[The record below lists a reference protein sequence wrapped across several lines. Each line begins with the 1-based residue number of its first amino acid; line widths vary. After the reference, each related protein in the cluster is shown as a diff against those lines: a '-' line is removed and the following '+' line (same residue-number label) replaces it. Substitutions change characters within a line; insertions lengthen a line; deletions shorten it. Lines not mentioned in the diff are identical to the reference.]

1 MNAQCKVTYIYI
13 EVTTTKTS
21 HANHSTFS
29 GYCCQEISPDG
40 KTTSQEGTL
49 ALNPWLQG
57 L

>member
-1 MNAQCKVTYIYI
+1 MNNQCRVTCIYI

-21 HANHSTFS
+21 HGNHSTFS
-29 GYCCQEISPDG
+29 DYCCQEISLDG
-40 KTTSQEGTL
+40 RITSKEGTL

>member
-29 GYCCQEISPDG
+29 GYCCQEISPDW
-40 KTTSQEGTL
+40 KTTSKEGTL
-49 ALNPWLQG
+49 TLNPWLQG

>member
-1 MNAQCKVTYIYI
+1 MNKLSRVTCIYI

-21 HANHSTFS
+21 HGNHSTFS
-29 GYCCQEISPDG
+29 DYCCQEISLDG
-40 KTTSQEGTL
+40 RITSKEGTL

>member
-1 MNAQCKVTYIYI
+1 MNNQCKVTYIYI
-13 EVTTTKTS
+13 EVTTSKTS
-21 HANHSTFS
+21 HGNHSTFS

-40 KTTSQEGTL
+40 RITSKEGTL